1 MAADYVRIQGFN
13 TLTAR
18 ILDESEFRKSYKRLL
33 EKTLQSLFTIEYME
47 PKIMAMYERIRPF
60 ILMDPYKKN
69 DVERFDREPDV
80 ICEYIK
86 NRSQYLKNNLSI
98 L

>member
-18 ILDESEFRKSYKRLL
+18 ILDEPDFRRSYKHLL
-33 EKTLQSLFTIEYME
+33 EKTLRSLFTIEYMK
-47 PKIMAMYERIRPF
+47 PKILALYDQIRPF
-60 ILMDPYKKN
+60 VLMDPYKKS
-69 DVERFDREPDV
+69 DIERFDREPEV
-80 ICEYIK
+80 IFEYIK
-86 NRSQYLKNNLSI
+86 NRSQYIKSNLSI

>member
-1 MAADYVRIQGFN
+1 
-13 TLTAR
+13 
-18 ILDESEFRKSYKRLL
+18 
-33 EKTLQSLFTIEYME
+33 
-47 PKIMAMYERIRPF
+47 MAMYERIRPF

-86 NRSQYLKNNLSI
+86 NRSQYLKDHLSI

>member
-1 MAADYVRIQGFN
+1 
-13 TLTAR
+13 
-18 ILDESEFRKSYKRLL
+18 
-33 EKTLQSLFTIEYME
+33 ME

-98 L
+98 LWMCENRYSAEKATIRLLN